1 MLQRTPI
8 TVGRHVRSRL
18 DQLHGLYGRDQSLPD
33 MLDGLNKRL
42 DQAQLLYGPERSLPA
57 IVSGLYDKLDELRRR
72 YGSVRIEEILDG
84 SLIAEGGSIA

>member
-33 MLDGLNKRL
+33 ILDGLNKRL
-42 DQAQLLYGPERSLPA
+42 DQAQLLYGPKRSLA
-57 IVSGLYDKLDELRRR
+57 IVSGLYDKLDELRRL